1 MVVTVTS
8 LSIVVLTAVKKGG
21 GGVSVCDRMNGEEKR
36 GGEGPIP
43 VR

>member
-1 MVVTVTS
+1 MVVMVTS
-8 LSIVVLTAVKKGG
+8 LSIVVLTAVKGG
-21 GGVSVCDRMNGEEKR
+21 RVSVCDRMNGEEKR